1 MNDEKLYENN
11 MNKVDM
17 LNYKGYFIENGR
29 DEEKKFFEFGAHF
42 SYKELYTVLLKIKLQ
57 KEKSEKIVKLKPKKK
72 LNIERI
78 NHKDKKIDENI
89 NNIIKE
95 FKSKTR
101 SRNILQQENKENLT
115 KNLNLNQM
123 TYVPL
128 NVNENKRL
136 IDNHIKANLNSVDK
150 NDKINKN
157 PMMTNIDNKLRQ
169 INNKYNYTRNREQK
183 YSFDLPM
190 FFSDNRNIQNDK
202 NINNNLIS
210 NTNNININ
218 KINNNINLYKSYQT
232 QIKKRNEVKINNQMK
247 YNFNKIN
254 LINDK
259 INVSKN
265 RRILSSNEN
274 YYLNKYQF
282 RKFKLSPFKQI
293 KMNNNRIH
301 GETYTTYKFNN
312 IFKNN
317 ANNNNNN
324 LTKKLMLKRFIN
336 HRSFDFDKINSF
348 SIDNKMKYI
357 SNSNMIDKTH
367 SLQNNI
373 SNMSGNS
380 QNKSKNITYQN
391 MLQNLNQH
399 TNFNKNKLNNI
410 VKDGATTNYN
420 EVLHKNKIQNLFKIL
435 NRNEKISRNK
445 NINYFLNNT
454 SYINY
459 TNQNDKGNMNT
470 RNTKNIFLDL
480 NNILMSKE
488 RNRVKLT
495 KNILNNTRNV
505 TFNNNN
511 NKYFNTHY
519 INNTNTQNQNHINHP
534 FDNSNINLTKN
545 QTAQIN
551 HHNYNNLNVSKNLR
565 KKHKRN
571 NVNININI
579 NNNNKII
586 YNKVYEYKK
595 PYLNIN
601 QSKLVKHPIPL
612 RTANPINNHVKQRV
626 LNNVGNININNINKN
641 NKFLNIQLSKKKL
654 LNKYNTSNNNNLF
667 SPLK

>member
-1 MNDEKLYENN
+1 MKDEKLYENN
-11 MNKVDM
+11 LNKGDM

-29 DEEKKFFEFGAHF
+29 DEEKKYFEFGAHF
-42 SYKELYTVLLKIKLQ
+42 SYKELYTVLLKIKLE
-57 KEKSEKIVKLKPKKK
+57 KEKTEKIVKLKPKKK

-78 NHKDKKIDENI
+78 NQKDKKIDENI

-95 FKSKTR
+95 FKSKNR
-101 SRNILQQENKENLT
+101 SRNMIQQENKENFT
-115 KNLNLNQM
+115 KNLNQM

-128 NVNENKRL
+128 NLDENKRH
-136 IDNHIKANLNSVDK
+136 IDNHYKANFNSVNK
-150 NDKINKN
+150 NDKNKKN
-157 PMMTNIDNKLRQ
+157 SMLTNVDNKLRQ
-169 INNKYNYTRNREQK
+169 INKYNYTRNREQK
-183 YSFDLPM
+183 YSFDFPM
-190 FFSDNRNIQNDK
+190 FFSDNRSMQNDK
-202 NINNNLIS
+202 NMNTNLINNN
-210 NTNNININ
+210 INMN
-218 KINNNINLYKSYQT
+218 KITNNINLYKSYQT
-232 QIKKRNEVKINNQMK
+232 QIKKRNEVKLNNQIK
-247 YNFNKIN
+247 YNFNKNN

-265 RRILSSNEN
+265 HRILSSNEN

-293 KMNNNRIH
+293 KTNNNRVH
-301 GETYTTYKFNN
+301 AESYAADKFNI
-312 IFKNN
+312 IFK
-317 ANNNNNN
+317 NNNN

-348 SIDNKMKYI
+348 SIENKMKYI
-357 SNSNMIDKTH
+357 ANNNMIDKTK

-373 SNMSGNS
+373 SCMSGNS

-399 TNFNKNKLNNI
+399 TKYYNKNMLNNL
-410 VKDGATTNYN
+410 VKEGTATNYN
-420 EVLHKNKIQNLFKIL
+420 EVQNKCKIQNLYKIL
-435 NRNEKISRNK
+435 NRNEKMSRNK

-459 TNQNDKGNMNT
+459 THQNDKGNMNI
-470 RNTKNIFLDL
+470 RNNKNIFLDL
-480 NNILMSKE
+480 NNIMMNKE
-488 RNRVKLT
+488 KCRVKLT
-495 KNILNNTRNV
+495 KNLLNNTRNV

-511 NKYFNTHY
+511 KYFNTNY
-519 INNTNTQNQNHINHP
+519 INNTNTQHQNQLSHA
-534 FDNSNINLTKN
+534 FDNNNINLTKN
-545 QTAQIN
+545 QTAQNN
-551 HHNYNNLNVSKNLR
+551 HHNYNNLNVSKNIR

-571 NVNININI
+571 NVNISINI

-612 RTANPINNHVKQRV
+612 RTANPTNNHIKQRV
-626 LNNVGNININNINKN
+626 LSNVGTNNINNITKN
-641 NKFLNIQLSKKKL
+641 TKFINIQLPKKKL
-654 LNKYNTSNNNNLF
+654 LNRYNTSNNNNLF
-667 SPLK
+667 SALK